1 MFVTSFASKP
11 TYARVCVFRGR
22 SRDTAADHAIDARV
36 GVFCEAGSD
45 HLALAVA
52 HLEPQDAG
60 LVADKLLEA
69 HDRGERVAALA
80 MWYLREKIN
89 MRIDARGKPS

>member
-1 MFVTSFASKP
+1 MVRA
-11 TYARVCVFRGR
+11 YARRAFPRRVWSEPSVPRNGPH
-22 SRDTAADHAIDARV
+22 HASLS
-36 GVFCEAGSD
+36 GEAGSD